1 VGRGPCRVVQC
12 GERLGRSGRRATELV
27 VKVVAVGGAK
37 MCLRLRF
44 SLRDLFAWISFYA
57 ILVAVVHPRG
67 YTLVPAIGAFAVGTG
82 FVLGYGLI
90 SSTLDRRSLRV
101 SYFTCALGVSL
112 EAALVL
118 LSFFPPLF
126 PSEWGPF
133 APLLVVG
140 LLLLRYFCA
149 LAALTVISVGAALCC
164 CRRSRA
170 ARWLLVANAPS
181 LLLLGWV
188 VSFTAYQF
196 AVAS

>member
-1 VGRGPCRVVQC
+1 MRNDG
-12 GERLGRSGRRATELV
+12 
-27 VKVVAVGGAK
+27 
-37 MCLRLRF
+37 LRLRF

-118 LSFFPPLF
+118 VSFFPPLF
-126 PSEWGPF
+126 PPSGVH
-133 APLLVVG
+133 LLH
-140 LLLLRYFCA
+140 CW
-149 LAALTVISVGAALCC
+149 
-164 CRRSRA
+164 
-170 ARWLLVANAPS
+170 WL
-181 LLLLGWV
+181 G
-188 VSFTAYQF
+188 
-196 AVAS
+196 